1 MDIITGY
8 VGSPHVTAEQD
19 RDINIGIFGAES
31 YVLRT
36 GSQLK
41 AEVSSNNEI
50 KIRDGVIMHQ
60 GCAASIKKNTYD
72 SLTIVNGSQGMKR
85 IDLVV
90 ARYSRNQ
97 STKVESLTLKVIQG
111 TPVTGTPSAPG
122 YTTGDIQAGDLVADM
137 PLYQVVINGLNI
149 TAVKQVFN
157 TVDTV
162 AELNGKL
169 NRKITYDETETGEI
183 VLGEKVYS
191 KSIWQ
196 PHLPNNGIEYFDIN
210 LPSDA
215 SYSWIDSGNSYIYK
229 VGYSEMFPLPYVD
242 PRDNSWK
249 NCVGIKIMLGKLAI
263 TTAADWTGYRFFATI
278 KYTKK

>member
-162 AELNGKL
+162 AELNGKSIIDISKNHCKFANGL
-169 NRKITYDETETGEI
+169 IVQWGTGSFPSSSSGGQGYATITFPIPFSDKSYTAIACAKYPGNAIPAFMVSTDIVSTSKMCIYGRTG
-183 VLGEKVYS
+183 
-191 KSIWQ
+191 
-196 PHLPNNGIEYFDIN
+196 N
-210 LPSDA
+210 LT
-215 SYSWIDSGNSYIYK
+215 
-229 VGYSEMFPLPYVD
+229 
-242 PRDNSWK
+242 
-249 NCVGIKIMLGKLAI
+249 AI
-263 TTAADWTGYRFFATI
+263 TGAECRWIAIGY
-278 KYTKK
+278 